1 MQRQTPFD
9 LTDKES
15 IGLYMRLKKDE
26 STLDDTMTRVLLRIE
41 KVLYRQLTV
50 EDMENIESTYDRTP

>member
-26 STLDDTMTRVLLRIE
+26 SALDDTMTRVLLRIE
-41 KVLYRQLTV
+41 KILYRQLTV